1 MFFILVVMI
10 VSRIIL
16 KLLKLDTLYMYSL
29 PYAKY
34 TSIKLLKNIP
44 VVNAFSFPG
53 YPDCYIL
60 SLSPTFNQ

>member
-1 MFFILVVMI
+1 MLFILIVMT
-10 VSRIIL
+10 VSWVIL

-29 PYAKY
+29 PYARY

-60 SLSPTFNQ
+60 SSSPTFNQ